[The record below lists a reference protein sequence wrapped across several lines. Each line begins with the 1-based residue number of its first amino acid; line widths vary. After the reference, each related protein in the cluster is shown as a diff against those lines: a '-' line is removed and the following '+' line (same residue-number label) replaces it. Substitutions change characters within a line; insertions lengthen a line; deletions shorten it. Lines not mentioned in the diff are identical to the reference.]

1 MVLNLLKVID
11 VSSNQGFIKIAP
23 IDCDAVI
30 TKATGGNS
38 YVNHCCDY
46 VIQQCIKLNKPF
58 GFYHYAHEYGKVNL
72 PEKEADFFIKNTKN
86 YFKRGLVVLDYEV
99 PINGRNYTKT
109 DINWIEQFIEYVHQK
124 TGVYCLLYISKSL
137 LYGTGDW
144 SRVAKI
150 SGLWFAQYAD
160 NNRTGWT
167 KTPWSDHKPTS
178 PFNVVMDQYTSTGR
192 IHGYNGNLDLSIFYG
207 DKNTWNAY
215 ANPSK
220 QIIHK
225 PTEKT
230 KEVKHMDYLTEFA
243 KDVIK
248 GKYGNGQHRK
258 ENIYNAVQKKVEQ
271 LLKK

>member
-1 MVLNLLKVID
+1 MLKVID
-11 VSSNQGFIKIAP
+11 VSSNQGLIKIAP

-30 TKATGGNS
+30 TKATGGVN
-38 YVNHCCDY
+38 YVNKCCDY
-46 VIQQCIKLNKPF
+46 VIQQCIKIHKPF

-86 YFKRGLVVLDYEV
+86 YFKRGLVALDYEV

-137 LYGTGDW
+137 LNGTGDW

-167 KTPWSDHKPTS
+167 IKPWSDSKPTK

-192 IHGYNGNLDLSIFYG
+192 VKGYNGNLDLSIFYG
-207 DKNTWNAY
+207 DLNTWKAY
-215 ANPSK
+215 ADPSK
-220 QIIHK
+220 PIIHK
-225 PTEKT
+225 PDNKP
-230 KEVKHMDYLTEFA
+230 KEVRQVDYLTEFA